1 LASAKRSTGAAGKK
15 GTSAPAKAAPSKGGA
30 KAKAGKATAS
40 FAAPAAR
47 RQAVAVTPNAM
58 AGMTGTE
65 KVVWVSLHA
74 LIFLVAVGM
83 ANANWLVKF
92 GLSGFS
98 LPLTYDQFDIIKV
111 FVMRACALVGVGAWA
126 FSFFLRGGTLRRT
139 KADWLILA
147 FLTWVLISSF
157 FSISP
162 ATAIFGKYRRFEG
175 FLSFLTYAIVFFLI
189 VQMVDRPSRIRSIAH
204 TLVVSGAVVSGYGML
219 QFLGLDPVNWGA
231 QLPFEFNRAFSTYGN
246 PDLLGGY
253 LIFPLAIS
261 LAMALSDKRQVWR
274 GVYWGAF
281 VLTGLCWGASFVR
294 GAWIGG
300 GVALVVLA
308 IAAIVARAPWGAVDW
323 WATGLT
329 GVFGAAFV
337 ARSMQATNEVLNI
350 GVRIASTFQ
359 LSSGS
364 AVTRFQ
370 IWSAAIRA
378 IKERPVFGFGAD
390 TFRLVFPHTKPLE
403 YVKSGGYL
411 SVADNVHNYPLQLAA
426 GIGIPGFLLL
436 YGLFGWILYLGVPNA
451 FARDRGGERFIIA
464 GFWAAAVGYIM
475 HLMFGLSVTGCTV
488 YLWLSMAVIVAPTAR
503 SVQVGPKVWGPVVG
517 VLIAAVVTVAS
528 IYNVVYIVADRYY
541 LLSQFS
547 GGVGDRVRYSLEAI
561 RLSPF
566 NDMYRS
572 QLALNYDKQM
582 SAWIDAARTLQ
593 TQKKDPSSAIDQAQQ
608 SFRAA
613 ERAYLDVMAF
623 VPTEYDNYVF
633 LTSLYNKAGTY
644 FDSAY
649 FEQAVAM
656 GQKGIEC
663 EKYGPAVRMQKAL
676 ALYSL
681 DRLDEARV
689 LLEETWTMDPNYT
702 DPTLML
708 ADIYTR
714 QGRKN
719 QARKMYEAVLSVAPS
734 STPAGARAVA
744 GLGAL
749 DGTAPAGNPP
759 ATP

>member
-1 LASAKRSTGAAGKK
+1 LASAKRSTGAAGK
-15 GTSAPAKAAPSKGGA
+15 GG
-30 KAKAGKATAS
+30 KAKAS

-47 RQAVAVTPNAM
+47 QQAAAATPNAM

-65 KVVWVSLHA
+65 KVIWVSLHA

-83 ANANWLVKF
+83 ANANWLVKLGF
-92 GLSGFS
+92 TSFS

-111 FVMRACALVGVGAWA
+111 FVMRACALVGVGAWS

-139 KADWLILA
+139 KADWLVLA
-147 FLTWVLISSF
+147 FLAWVLISSF

-175 FLSFLTYAIVFFLI
+175 FLSFLTYAIVYFLI

-204 TLVVSGAVVSGYGML
+204 TLVVAGAVVSGYGML

-261 LAMALSDKRQVWR
+261 LAMALSDKRPLWR

-281 VLTGLCWGASFVR
+281 VLTGLCWGAAFVR

-300 GVALVVLA
+300 GVALIILIVAAVLA
-308 IAAIVARAPWGAVDW
+308 RIPLGVVDW
-323 WATGLT
+323 SALGVTGIL
-329 GVFGAAFV
+329 GAAFV
-337 ARSMQATNEVLNI
+337 TRSMQATNDVLNI
-350 GVRIASTFQ
+350 GARIVSTFD
-359 LSSGS
+359 LRGGS
-364 AVTRFQ
+364 ALTRFQ
-370 IWSAAIRA
+370 IWGAAVRA
-378 IKERPVFGFGAD
+378 IKERPILGFGAD
-390 TFRLVFPHTKPLE
+390 TFRLVFPHTKSLD
-403 YVKSGGYL
+403 YVASGGYL

-436 YGLFGWILYLGVPNA
+436 YGLFGWVLYLGAPNA
-451 FARDRGGERFIIA
+451 FARGKGADRLIVA
-464 GFWAAAVGYIM
+464 GFWAAIIGYIV

-488 YLWLSMAVIVAPTAR
+488 FLWLSMAIIVAPTAR
-503 SVQVGPKVWGPVVG
+503 SVQFGPKVWGPVVG
-517 VLIAAVVTVAS
+517 VLIAATVTAAS
-528 IYNVVYIVADRYY
+528 IYNVVYVVADRYY

-547 GGVGDRVRYSLEAI
+547 GNVGDRVRYSLDSI
-561 RLSPF
+561 RLDPF
-566 NDMYRS
+566 NDMYRT
-572 QLALNYDKQM
+572 QLAMNYNKQM
-582 SAWIDAARTLQ
+582 LAWVDEARALQ
-593 TQKKDPSSAIDQAQQ
+593 MQKKDPGPALEQAKE
-608 SFRAA
+608 SFLAS
-613 ERAYLDVMAF
+613 ERAFLDVMAY

-633 LTSLYNKAGTY
+633 LTALYNQAGSY
-644 FDSAY
+644 FDPAY

-656 GQKGIEC
+656 GEKGIEC

-681 DRLDEARV
+681 DRFDEART
-689 LLEETWTMDPNYT
+689 LLEETWTMDPSYT
-702 DPTLML
+702 DPIFML

-714 QGRKN
+714 EGSKD
-719 QARKMYEAVLSVAPS
+719 QARKMYDAVLSVAPS
-734 STPAGARAVA
+734 STPAGSRAVA
-744 GLGAL
+744 GLAAL
-749 DGTAPAGNPP
+749 DGTAPASSAP
-759 ATP
+759 AAP